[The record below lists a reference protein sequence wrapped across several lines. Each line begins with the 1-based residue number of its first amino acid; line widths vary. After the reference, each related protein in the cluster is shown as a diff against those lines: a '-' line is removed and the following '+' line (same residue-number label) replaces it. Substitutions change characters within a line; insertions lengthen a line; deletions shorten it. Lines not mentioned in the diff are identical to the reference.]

1 MVVYTEISIPATGF
15 PIGKAFA
22 ELPDVLVEM
31 EQIVPIPNAIIPF
44 IWVEGA
50 RPDDVVQATY
60 SHEAAEDIM
69 ALNEVD
75 GRTLYRVVWKPG
87 FRDTVV
93 SISESGLSLLS
104 GIGTSEEWRFE
115 FRSETKTPLSEFVT
129 ELRDADVPF
138 TLVRL
143 TDNRPAR
150 NRNSHDLSSKQF
162 EALHLAY
169 TEGYFEE
176 PRAVTLDTLATRLGI
191 TRQAFAGRLRRAFD
205 TLISQELYPHAAQ
218 EFNGDA
224 VQ

>member
-1 MVVYTEISIPATGF
+1 MVVYAEIAIPATGF
-15 PIGKAFA
+15 SIGQAFG

-31 EQIVPIPNAIIPF
+31 DRIVPTPIAVIPF

-60 SHEAAEDIM
+60 AHDAAEDIRV
-69 ALNEVD
+69 LNEVD

-115 FRSETKTPLSEFVT
+115 FRSETKAPLSEFVT
-129 ELRDADVPF
+129 ELKDAGVPF

-143 TDNRPAR
+143 TDHRPAR
-150 NRNSHDLSSKQF
+150 HRDSHRLTSAQF

-176 PRAVTLDTLATRLGI
+176 PRAVTLDALATRVGI
-191 TRQAFAGRLRRAFD
+191 TRQAFAGRIRRACD
-205 TLISQELYPHAAQ
+205 TLIAQELD
-218 EFNGDA
+218 G